1 MRASLTAGLVRARR
15 LLVLGSALAGAVA
28 AAVIA
33 VRRRRRIAD
42 EDGAASLTGV
52 PALEIAPAGEGAP
65 APPPASAAGATPP
78 TPPTPPTASTA
89 APAPTV
95 RPTRAELYRRA
106 QAAGIKGRSNM
117 TKAQLE
123 QALRKNE
130 A

>member
-1 MRASLTAGLVRARR
+1 MRGRR

-52 PALEIAPAGEGAP
+52 PALEIAPAGEGAAAP
-65 APPPASAAGATPP
+65 APASAAGA

-117 TKAQLE
+117 TRAQLE
-123 QALRKNE
+123 QALRKDQ